1 LKRRFFAPVIA
12 ALVAGVGAFYFQAA
26 AQAPAASIET
36 APLTQLD
43 GWTVGAMNR
52 GQGALPATLW
62 RESDAPL
69 LSALFD
75 RLPTTIDSPAAQALA
90 RRALLSAG
98 QAPRGDGATEAARKR
113 FAALG
118 RMGFADDLA
127 TMAAGAT
134 ASVNDPAIA
143 QYAAQAELARG
154 RRAEAC
160 TRGRLAETETPPAFL
175 LRLRA
180 YCAAARGERAA
191 ADLALALIG
200 GGAAEDV
207 WFRAAVAGVG
217 DGAPRAAVAARY
229 DSSLNTSVSLAGGLR
244 AGATPLANASTLALV
259 TLARSEAT
267 PQPLRA
273 QAAALA
279 YRRGALTPA
288 QAREVL
294 AAAPATVTTG
304 LAAALRAVNAA
315 PATMGAATAIAGAL
329 RAANANPAEFTAA
342 ALLFRAD
349 IANLTAAPDAATTL
363 LFARAALAAGDAAL
377 AERLIGN
384 AAGANADRV
393 GLAQAQA
400 ALAVLKNEATLAT
413 IQRRLDAT
421 PANGARAAARDVT
434 ILAALG
440 APADANTRAFLLA
453 NAPQGGRAADA
464 SAIAALTTAGER
476 GAIGEAALLAALAA
490 APGANTLDAASLSAL
505 LRPLRAVELGD
516 SARRIAVEALIFA
529 PPA

>member
-1 LKRRFFAPVIA
+1 MKARTWAPLIA
-12 ALVAGVGAFYFQAA
+12 AIAGGVGAFFYQAA
-26 AQAPAASIET
+26 AQAPNAAIES

-52 GQGALPATLW
+52 GQGALPAALW
-62 RESDAPL
+62 RESEAAHL
-69 LSALFD
+69 GALFD
-75 RLPTTIDSPAAQALA
+75 RLPNTIDSPAAQALA

-98 QAPRGDGATEAARKR
+98 QAPRGDGAAEAARKR

-134 ASVNDPAIA
+134 AAQNDPAIA

-160 TRGRLAETETPPAFL
+160 TRGRLAETETPPTFL

-191 ADLALALIG
+191 ADLALALIRG
-200 GGAAEDV
+200 TGAEDV

-217 DGAPRAAVAARY
+217 DGAPRATVAARY
-229 DSSLNTSVSLAGGLR
+229 DSSLNASVSLAANLR
-244 AGATPLANASTLALV
+244 AGASPLANASTLALV
-259 TLARSEAT
+259 TLARSDAT
-267 PQPLRA
+267 AQPLRA

-279 YRRGALTPA
+279 YRRGALTPS
-288 QAREVL
+288 QARELL

-304 LAAALRAVNAA
+304 LPAAIRAVDAA
-315 PATMGAATAIAGAL
+315 PATMGAATAIAGVL

-349 IANLTAAPDAATTL
+349 IANLTAAPDAASTL
-363 LFARAALAAGDAAL
+363 LFARAALAANDLAL

-384 AAGANADRV
+384 AAQANADRA

-400 ALAVLKNEATLAT
+400 ALAVAKNEVTLAT
-413 IQRRLDAT
+413 IQRRLDAA
-421 PANGARAAARDVT
+421 PANAVRAAARDAAV
-434 ILAALG
+434 LAALG
-440 APADANTRAFLLA
+440 APADANTRAFLIA
-453 NAPQGGRAADA
+453 NAPQGGRAGDA
-464 SAIAALTTAGER
+464 GALASMTAAAER
-476 GAIGEAALLAALAA
+476 GAIGETALTAAFVAA
-490 APGANTLDAASLSAL
+490 AGANTLDTASLSAV
-505 LRPLRAVELGD
+505 LRALRAVELGD
-516 SARRIAVEALIFA
+516 SARRLAVEALIFA